1 MRYLIRYEIKVTAII
16 KQVTKSLPDFLS
28 FFFQLILISCKPD
41 SSPHVSLPSEIPPPR
56 TSFLPQTL
64 TPKSKKKKKDF
75 QCAVQMRILTCA
87 HDLNTIFESSL
98 NLMSFLEICTLYFL
112 YIYNHMNQLAYVL
125 ECRFLVLPPD
135 LLNLTQI
142 RRGPSELT
150 FSATV
155 PGDSNKQANITLNN
169 SALTSTIFH

>member
-1 MRYLIRYEIKVTAII
+1 
-16 KQVTKSLPDFLS
+16 
-28 FFFQLILISCKPD
+28 
-41 SSPHVSLPSEIPPPR
+41 
-56 TSFLPQTL
+56 
-64 TPKSKKKKKDF
+64 
-75 QCAVQMRILTCA
+75 
-87 HDLNTIFESSL
+87 
-98 NLMSFLEICTLYFL
+98 
-112 YIYNHMNQLAYVL
+112 MNQLAYVL